1 MRLRAVNTSRLLA
14 AAGTAVLAAGLAAC
28 SSAASSPPAVPAS
41 SRAAPA
47 SHAATG
53 SPAPASA
60 SASAAAAR
68 ACAGLSAWQKKHGNS
83 AVPPQSVSQ
92 DLMSTPDPLS
102 GDFLAWDLAAG
113 TGQPDAESDLLKV
126 WTDCAKAEA

>member
-1 MRLRAVNTSRLLA
+1 MKKLVPLA
-14 AAGTAVLAAGLAAC
+14 AAVLAAGLAAC
-28 SSAASSPPAVPAS
+28 GSAPPSPHAAPPSSP
-41 SRAAPA
+41 AAPA
-47 SHAATG
+47 SRAATG

-60 SASAAAAR
+60 AAAR
-68 ACAGLSAWQKKHGNS
+68 ACAELSAWQKKHGSS

-113 TGQPDAESDLLKV
+113 TGQPDAEADLLKV
-126 WTDCAKAEA
+126 WTDCARAEA

>member
-1 MRLRAVNTSRLLA
+1 MKKLVPLA
-14 AAGTAVLAAGLAAC
+14 AAVLAAGLAAC
-28 SSAASSPPAVPAS
+28 GSAPSSPPAAPAS
-41 SRAAPA
+41 SPAAPA
-47 SHAATG
+47 SHAAAG
-53 SPAPASA
+53 SPAPASG
-60 SASAAAAR
+60 AAAAR
-68 ACAGLSAWQKKHGNS
+68 ACAELSAWQKKHGDS

-113 TGQPDAESDLLKV
+113 TGQPDAEADLLKV